1 MEINFKKKGS
11 SNVLGPVVIF
21 VILNLMF
28 FSLLLYFVVKQSTG
42 AIVYEELY
50 AKKIALLVD
59 NARCNTEIVFNVS
72 DLSGVL
78 EKNSYELSNVFS
90 FNSEK
95 SEVVVRVAS
104 KGGYAYRHFSDCEL
118 SSEVVGN
125 NLVLKIGGSNNE

>member
-1 MEINFKKKGS
+1 MKINFKKKGS

-21 VILNLMF
+21 IILNLMF
-28 FSLLLYFVVKQSTG
+28 FSLLLYFVIKQASG

-59 NARCNTEIVFNVS
+59 SARCNTDIVVDVS
-72 DLSGVL
+72 ELSEVL
-78 EKNSYELSNVFS
+78 KKNNYELSDVFG
-90 FNSEK
+90 FNSAK

-118 SSEVVGN
+118 SFEIIGE
-125 NLVLKIGGSNNE
+125 NLILKIGESRNE

>member
-28 FSLLLYFVVKQSTG
+28 FSMLLYFVIKQSTG
-42 AIVYEELY
+42 AVVYEELY

-59 NARCNTEIVFNVS
+59 NARCNTDIVMNVS
-72 DLSGVL
+72 ELSGVL
-78 EKNSYELSNVFS
+78 EKNNYELANVFG
-90 FNSEK
+90 FNSAK

-104 KGGYAYRHFSDCEL
+104 KGGYAYRHFSNCKL
-118 SSEVVGN
+118 SSEIIDE
-125 NLVLKIGGSNNE
+125 NLILKIGESRDE